1 MDTKHIVLALR
12 KLHPDSDRIR
22 HDINGWWVEYD
33 DGFETENLGYDLI
46 EDRLVH
52 TATITVEN

>member
-1 MDTKHIVLALR
+1 MDTKSIVLALR

-22 HDINGWWVEYD
+22 HDRNGWWVEYD
-33 DGFETENLGYDLI
+33 LGFETENLGYAII

-52 TATITVEN
+52 TATITVDQ

>member
-1 MDTKHIVLALR
+1 MDTKPIVLALR

-33 DGFETENLGYDLI
+33 NGFETEQLGYAVI
-46 EDRLVH
+46 ENRLVQ

>member
-1 MDTKHIVLALR
+1 MDTKPIVLALR

-33 DGFETENLGYDLI
+33 NDSETENLGYALI
-46 EDRLVH
+46 AGRLVH
-52 TATITVEN
+52 TATITVEK